1 MSAQPSNLSE
11 GQLVSRKGL
20 RNLRIPDNI
29 VKELEGFKNFLVV
42 FAPRPNIIKINIF
55 PSDSNEIV
63 KVLIRLQEFSST
75 TVKMIASIIRNL
87 NLPNLYT
94 SGMCIKENECIY
106 EAYIEKDKL
115 KVDISIIRN
124 EFEKIENVKS
134 VEVFLLQLESENL

>member
-1 MSAQPSNLSE
+1 MSENPTNLSE
-11 GQLVSRKGL
+11 GQLVSRRGL
-20 RNLRIPDNI
+20 ANLSIPNKVIDEI
-29 VKELEGFKNFLVV
+29 QGSKNFLVI

-55 PSDSNEIV
+55 PSDSEEIV
-63 KVLIRLQEFSST
+63 KILIKLQEFSPT
-75 TVKMIASIIRNL
+75 TVKTIASIIREL

-115 KVDISIIRN
+115 KADIIVIRN

-134 VEVFLLQLESENL
+134 VEVFTLKLNDG

>member
-1 MSAQPSNLSE
+1 MSENPTNLSE
-11 GQLVSRKGL
+11 GQLVSRRGL
-20 RNLRIPDNI
+20 GNLRIPNKVVDEI
-29 VKELEGFKNFLVV
+29 QGSKNFLVI

-55 PSDSNEIV
+55 PSDSEEIV
-63 KVLIRLQEFSST
+63 KILIKLQEFSPT
-75 TVKMIASIIRNL
+75 TVKKIASIIREL

-115 KVDISIIRN
+115 KVDIGLIQR

-134 VEVFLLQLESENL
+134 VEVFTLKLEER

>member
-1 MSAQPSNLSE
+1 MSENPTNLSE
-11 GQLVSRKGL
+11 GQLVSRRGL
-20 RNLRIPDNI
+20 ANLSIPNKVVDEI
-29 VKELEGFKNFLVV
+29 QGSKNFLVI

-55 PSDSNEIV
+55 PSDSEEIV
-63 KVLIRLQEFSST
+63 KILIKLQEFSPT
-75 TVKMIASIIRNL
+75 TVKTIASIIREL

-115 KVDISIIRN
+115 KADITVIRN

-134 VEVFLLQLESENL
+134 VEVFTLKLNDG

>member
-1 MSAQPSNLSE
+1 MSENPTNLSE
-11 GQLVSRKGL
+11 GQLVSRRGL
-20 RNLRIPDNI
+20 GNLRIPDKVVDEI
-29 VKELEGFKNFLVV
+29 QGSKNFLVI

-55 PSDSNEIV
+55 PSDSEEIV
-63 KVLIRLQEFSST
+63 KILIKLQEFSPT
-75 TVKMIASIIRNL
+75 TVKNIATIIRDL

-115 KVDISIIRN
+115 KVDIALIRT

-134 VEVFLLQLESENL
+134 VEVYTLKLEPV

>member
-1 MSAQPSNLSE
+1 MSENPTNLSE
-11 GQLVSRKGL
+11 GQLVSRRGL
-20 RNLRIPDNI
+20 ANLSIPNKVIDEI
-29 VKELEGFKNFLVV
+29 QGSKNFLVI

-55 PSDSNEIV
+55 PSDSSEIV
-63 KVLIRLQEFSST
+63 KILIKLQEFSPT
-75 TVKMIASIIRNL
+75 TVKTIASIIRDL

-115 KVDISIIRN
+115 NVEIDKIQR

-134 VEVFLLQLESENL
+134 VEVFTLKLGEG